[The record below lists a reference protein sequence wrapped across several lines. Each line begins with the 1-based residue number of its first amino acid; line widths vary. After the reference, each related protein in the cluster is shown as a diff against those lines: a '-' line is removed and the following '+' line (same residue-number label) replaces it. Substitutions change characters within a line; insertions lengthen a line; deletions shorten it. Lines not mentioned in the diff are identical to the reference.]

1 MRRLCCGQVASIEH
15 RSTTLDRW
23 IKTSHNSK
31 PTNPILAD
39 CSLNKPDCQENR
51 RWWGGFLSS
60 KDVSDHNKWI
70 ITIPM
75 ILPLCFEE
83 TRKHKIQKKK
93 CLVDLVWLW
102 LGEQRRRWWW
112 PQQETAKTLHASQTR
127 LGTKEIYKCTKMAI
141 AMVIH
146 WAYILTTRGE
156 CKFFSPAFFLAP
168 WPQDDFMLWN
178 SSFYCSWTRL
188 EKVPCH
194 VSLHQSKIFSYEIL

>member
-23 IKTSHNSK
+23 IKTSQNSK

-39 CSLNKPDCQENR
+39 YSLNKRNCQEKR

-75 ILPLCFEE
+75 ILKKH
-83 TRKHKIQKKK
+83 TKHKIRKEENVW
-93 CLVDLVWLW
+93 LDLVWLW
-102 LGEQRRRWWW
+102 LEKQRRSWWW
-112 PQQETAKTLHASQTR
+112 PQQETAKTLQASQTR

-141 AMVIH
+141 AMVIQ
-146 WAYILTTRGE
+146 WAYILTTTGE

-178 SSFYCSWTRL
+178 SSFIVL
-188 EKVPCH
+188 GPD
-194 VSLHQSKIFSYEIL
+194 